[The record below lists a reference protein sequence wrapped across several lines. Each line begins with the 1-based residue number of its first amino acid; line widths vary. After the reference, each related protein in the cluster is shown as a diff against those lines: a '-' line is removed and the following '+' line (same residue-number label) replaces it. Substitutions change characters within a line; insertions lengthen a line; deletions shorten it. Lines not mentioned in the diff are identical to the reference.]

1 MAAGVLQDAAGNGYG
16 GLSGSE
22 YYFDVADSGPIAPV
36 LSPAHA
42 SAGASKSSAIVLTF
56 SEGIQVRVC
65 AGMCSALWRRIVND
79 GWWIWQAGTGNIVLT
94 SSGGTSANLALTI
107 PVADAQVVISG
118 AVCTIQPTNDLDDRG
133 GKR

>member
-42 SAGASKSSAIVLTF
+42 STGASKSTAIVLTF
-56 SEGIQVRVC
+56 GEGIQV
-65 AGMCSALWRRIVND
+65 
-79 GWWIWQAGTGNIVLT
+79 
-94 SSGGTSANLALTI
+94 LAC
-107 PVADAQVVISG
+107 VAHCG
-118 AVCTIQPTNDLDDRG
+118 CGDL
-133 GKR
+133 